1 MQKRK
6 RLKVIDANIL
16 YLIAAIL
23 FFTIGFYFQTL
34 SLKLGLIITQY
45 LLILL
50 PPILYLIIKKIP
62 IKTTMRFKRISIKHG
77 ILVMCITLLMYPLA
91 VCANTLFMILMSLLG
106 NLNIPELP
114 TATNTSEYIIL
125 MLIISISAGICEE
138 VFFRGFIL
146 SGYEN
151 LGRKN
156 AIIFSSILFGIFH
169 FNLYNLLGPIVLG
182 LVFSYLVILTDSIYA
197 GIIGH
202 ITNNGFAVTLGYIIN
217 RISDSVLETQ
227 EVVESMEVST
237 TIALLV
243 NLAVFIGISIFTI
256 SIALRLIKI
265 IKRDMKNQKNIMY
278 KNNFHEE
285 GTEYEK
291 IPRNKVSFLDFLPL
305 LFVLPLFLWI
315 GIIQI
320 KEIIYLG

>member
-1 MQKRK
+1 
-6 RLKVIDANIL
+6 
-16 YLIAAIL
+16 
-23 FFTIGFYFQTL
+23 
-34 SLKLGLIITQY
+34 
-45 LLILL
+45 
-50 PPILYLIIKKIP
+50 
-62 IKTTMRFKRISIKHG
+62 
-77 ILVMCITLLMYPLA
+77 
-91 VCANTLFMILMSLLG
+91 
-106 NLNIPELP
+106 
-114 TATNTSEYIIL
+114 
-125 MLIISISAGICEE
+125 
-138 VFFRGFIL
+138 
-146 SGYEN
+146 
-151 LGRKN
+151 
-156 AIIFSSILFGIFH
+156 
-169 FNLYNLLGPIVLG
+169 LG
-182 LVFSYLVILTDSIYA
+182 LVFSYLVILTDSLYA

-217 RISDSVLETQ
+217 RIADSALETQ

-256 SIALRLIKI
+256 SIAFRLIKI

-278 KNNFHEE
+278 KNNFDEE

-291 IPRNKVSFLDFLPL
+291 IQRNKVSFLDFLPL

>member
-62 IKTTMRFKRISIKHG
+62 IKTTMRFKKISIKHG

-114 TATNTSEYIIL
+114 TASSTSEYIIL

-151 LGRKN
+151 LGKKN

-182 LVFSYLVILTDSIYA
+182 LVFSYLVILTDSLYA

-217 RISDSVLETQ
+217 RIADSALETQ

-256 SIALRLIKI
+256 SIAFRLIKI

-278 KNNFHEE
+278 KNNFDEE

-291 IPRNKVSFLDFLPL
+291 IQRNKVSFLDFLPL

>member
-6 RLKVIDANIL
+6 RLRVIDANIL

-62 IKTTMRFKRISIKHG
+62 IKTTMRFKKISIKHG

-114 TATNTSEYIIL
+114 TASSTSEYIIL

-151 LGRKN
+151 FGEKMQL
-156 AIIFSSILFGIFH
+156 SSHLYCLEFFILI
-169 FNLYNLLGPIVLG
+169 
-182 LVFSYLVILTDSIYA
+182 
-197 GIIGH
+197 
-202 ITNNGFAVTLGYIIN
+202 YII
-217 RISDSVLETQ
+217 
-227 EVVESMEVST
+227 
-237 TIALLV
+237 
-243 NLAVFIGISIFTI
+243 
-256 SIALRLIKI
+256 
-265 IKRDMKNQKNIMY
+265 Y
-278 KNNFHEE
+278 
-285 GTEYEK
+285 
-291 IPRNKVSFLDFLPL
+291 
-305 LFVLPLFLWI
+305 
-315 GIIQI
+315 
-320 KEIIYLG
+320 

>member
-62 IKTTMRFKRISIKHG
+62 IKTTMRFKKISIKHG
-77 ILVMCITLLMYPLA
+77 LLVMCITLLMYPLA

-217 RISDSVLETQ
+217 KISDSVLETQ
-227 EVVESMEVST
+227 EAVESMEVST

-285 GTEYEK
+285 CTEYEK